1 MSPAGAARQPTDLDL
16 ATFPLPGSQDA
27 ELQPYSPVLGSPAI
41 GINREACMAG
51 EPCLIMV
58 APNGA
63 RRTKA
68 DHPALPITPE
78 ELANTAAAC
87 LEAGAAAIHL
97 HVRDRDGGHTLDVDA
112 YRAALTAVRAVVG
125 DRMVCQVT
133 TESVGRYA
141 PEAQMA
147 MVRDLHP
154 EAVSLA
160 VRELVPD
167 AAGEAEAARFFAWM
181 AVERIRPQYILY
193 DSADVLRFNDLRN
206 REIIPGGPAFLLF
219 VLGRYTAD
227 QQSEPRDL
235 LPFLAAADPQ
245 DRWAMCAFGRREG
258 VCALTA
264 AALGGHSRVGFENNL
279 TLSTG
284 ETAPDNAASVAEAVS
299 AARQVGRRI
308 ADAEA
313 ARGEVF

>member
-1 MSPAGAARQPTDLDL
+1 
-16 ATFPLPGSQDA
+16 
-27 ELQPYSPVLGSPAI
+27 
-41 GINREACMAG
+41 
-51 EPCLIMV
+51 MV

-63 RRTKA
+63 RKTKA
-68 DHPALPITPE
+68 DHPALPITPA
-78 ELANTAAAC
+78 ELAATASAC

-112 YRAALTAVRAVVG
+112 YRAALSAVRDAVG

-133 TESVGRYA
+133 TESVGLYG
-141 PEAQMA
+141 PDEQMA
-147 MVRDLHP
+147 MVRELRP

-167 AAGEAEAARFFAWM
+167 EGREAEAARFFAWM
-181 AVERIRPQYILY
+181 ASEYVRPQYILY
-193 DSADVLRFNDLRN
+193 DADDVARFNALRQ
-206 REIIPGGPAFLLF
+206 RGVIPGGPAFLLF
-219 VLGRYTAD
+219 VLGRYTRD

-235 LPFLAAADPQ
+235 LPFLKAADPQ
-245 DRWAMCAFGRREG
+245 DRWALCAFGRREG

-308 ADAEA
+308 ADAET